1 MTQKLRNLLS
11 TPIGH
16 ALLSKRNDDA
26 YIAAF
31 PRSGSTWLRTM
42 LVNAMDS
49 TAMSNPDVFN
59 ARIPAVSIRNAK
71 NINALESPRI
81 IMTHSVYRR
90 SINKALY
97 LVRDGR
103 DAFIS
108 SYHYHVTRNKRQL
121 SIDSYYK
128 QYRNRYYGC
137 TWEEHVESWL
147 RDGRN
152 ELGENSMV
160 VKFEELKYDPK
171 VVLKRAVEFFKLD
184 VDDSALD
191 KAVEN
196 SSLDKARAIEQQRQG
211 IIEDRNA
218 SFYRG
223 GHSQQWQ
230 TQEHSVAINKFQQN
244 ADRALALA
252 GYLD

>member
-26 YIAAF
+26 FIAAF

-42 LVNAMDS
+42 LVNAIDS

-108 SYHYHVTRNKRQL
+108 SYHYHVTRNKHRL
-121 SIDSYYK
+121 SMDDYYQ
-128 QYRNRYYGC
+128 QYRNHYYGR

-147 RDGRN
+147 GDGRN
-152 ELGENSMV
+152 ELGVNSIV
-160 VKFEELKYDPK
+160 VKFEELKHDPK
-171 VVLKRAVEFFKLD
+171 RSLKRAVGFFDLD
-184 VDDSALD
+184 IDETALD
-191 KAVEN
+191 KAIEN

-211 IIEDRNA
+211 VIVDRNA

-223 GHSQQWQ
+223 GRSQQWQ
-230 TQEHSVAINKFQQN
+230 TQEHSAVITKFQQN
-244 ADRALALA
+244 AERALALA